1 MINVPDPQVDDRL
14 CRLARLPSQSRTR
27 RGRASWSRRLDLAE
41 EHHAAFRKVVK
52 SDWYRAAF
60 PTMSPAADKD
70 TALVFRTSRGGQRKA
85 FSVESRIT
93 GQGADIIILDDPLDA
108 SDAQSELACA
118 KVNDWIVDVLMG
130 RFNKGATGVM
140 VLVMQRLAVN
150 DPSARLQEIED
161 WTLLSFRQL
170 PRRPSRSRSALAQST
185 CSPRATSFI
194 PGCWT
199 GSTSTNAAGRWG
211 MRPTAPSTSSVRCP
225 RRRGDRH
232 QSLPAVQ
239 DAAHDKGHALSQ
251 YRCRLGLGLRLILG
265 DPILADQRWP
275 HLSGAQP
282 ERSLALSRNCENGH
296 WMRRSRSR
304 QTSSSSNLHRTG
316 EPSPRSFGITTRA
329 RKGHA
334 SLQIFKPQHAKS
346 VRMDL
351 AMVPIEASRVFLP
364 EQADWLAAFL
374 AELQAF
380 PNGANDDQVD
390 ALSQAIWFFGH
401 RSQVSRHNPAYRSRS
416 RVISPRCL

>member
-1 MINVPDPQVDDRL
+1 MV
-14 CRLARLPSQSRTR
+14 
-27 RGRASWSRRLDLAE
+27 E
-41 EHHAAFRKVVK
+41 

-161 WTLLSFRQL
+161 WTLLSLPAIAEEAIEVTVGPGAVHMFTKGDLLHPGLLDRVYLDQRRRAMGNAAYSAQYQQRPLPPGGGVIDISLFQRFRTL
-170 PRRPSRSRSALAQST
+170 PTTRDTRFLSIDAASGSDSGSYSVIQFWQISDGRIYLARSQIGHWPFPELRKRALDAKIAFQADFFLIEFASNGRALAEELWDYY
-185 CSPRATSFI
+185 PR
-194 PGCWT
+194 
-199 GSTSTNAAGRWG
+199 
-211 MRPTAPSTSSVRCP
+211 
-225 RRRGDRH
+225 
-232 QSLPAVQ
+232 
-239 DAAHDKGHALSQ
+239 
-251 YRCRLGLGLRLILG
+251 
-265 DPILADQRWP
+265 
-275 HLSGAQP
+275 
-282 ERSLALSRNCENGH
+282 EE
-296 WMRRSRSR
+296 
-304 QTSSSSNLHRTG
+304 
-316 EPSPRSFGITTRA
+316 RA
-329 RKGHA
+329 RVV
-334 SLQIFKPQHAKS
+334 QIFKPQHAKS

-401 RSQVSRHNPAYRSRS
+401 RYQVSRHNPAYRSRS